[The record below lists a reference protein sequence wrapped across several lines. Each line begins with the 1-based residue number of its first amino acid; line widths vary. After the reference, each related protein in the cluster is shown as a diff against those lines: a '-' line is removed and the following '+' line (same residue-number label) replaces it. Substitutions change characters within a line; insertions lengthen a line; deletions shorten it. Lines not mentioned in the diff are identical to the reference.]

1 MYARGDF
8 SVRLLGLALCEH
20 QQCICMRTDESE
32 FGVLNKFNVL
42 FALEFSS
49 RFYFTAVEEKTGTD
63 KFLEIKRSLRAIFS
77 RP

>member
-1 MYARGDF
+1 VHVCARRFFGVPPRPG
-8 SVRLLGLALCEH
+8 SVSTNSVL
-20 QQCICMRTDESE
+20 RTDESE

-49 RFYFTAVEEKTGTD
+49 RFYFTAVGEKTGTD

>member
-1 MYARGDF
+1 
-8 SVRLLGLALCEH
+8 
-20 QQCICMRTDESE
+20 MRTDESE

-63 KFLEIKRSLRAIFS
+63 KFLKIKRSLIAIFS